1 MTINGVSTCT
11 AGEKYEKFQLKIGRK
26 VRTMYQYDYCHTDGD
41 LFSCVKPTLDTD
53 GELFSCVKPT
63 LDECRRLRDEWIK
76 AKEDRL

>member
-1 MTINGVSTCT
+1 MDKAMATRMTINGTSTCQA
-11 AGEKYEKFQLKIGRK
+11 AGTEKYERFQTSFGRK
-26 VRTMYQYDYCHTDGD
+26 RRTFVQYDYRD
-41 LFSCVKPTLDTD
+41 SAS

>member
-1 MTINGVSTCT
+1 MTINGVSTCA

-26 VRTMYQYDYCHTDGD
+26 IRTMYQYDSRD
-41 LFSCVKPTLDTD
+41 SAS